1 MQFADALQKW
11 THFPLSDYDR
21 YTPVRREEDE
31 EEVVGEVEEV
41 EDENVDI
48 MVEEVLQ
55 DEGSM
60 KEYDSG
66 IEVSGT
72 EFYMM
77 TRSRSRRM

>member
-1 MQFADALQKW
+1 M
-11 THFPLSDYDR
+11 
-21 YTPVRREEDE
+21 E
-31 EEVVGEVEEV
+31 EEV

-48 MVEEVLQ
+48 MVEEVLE

-60 KEYDSG
+60 EEYDSG

>member
-1 MQFADALQKW
+1 MQFEDALWKW
-11 THFPLSDYDR
+11 THFSLSDYDR

-31 EEVVGEVEEV
+31 EEAVEEEEEV

-48 MVEEVLQ
+48 MVEEVLE

-60 KEYDSG
+60 EEYNPG
-66 IEVSGT
+66 IEVSRT

>member
-1 MQFADALQKW
+1 MQFADALWKW

-31 EEVVGEVEEV
+31 EEVVEEVEEI

-48 MVEEVLQ
+48 MVEEVLE

-60 KEYDSG
+60 EEYDPG

>member
-1 MQFADALQKW
+1 M
-11 THFPLSDYDR
+11 
-21 YTPVRREEDE
+21 E
-31 EEVVGEVEEV
+31 EVEEV

-48 MVEEVLQ
+48 MVEEVLE

-60 KEYDSG
+60 EEYNPG
-66 IEVSGT
+66 IEVSRT